1 MDNNKTTTA
10 DVSANDDRTNDASD
24 HGEYDLPVELFAG
37 SVILIMGVLVL
48 VTPLIA
54 DMPADVPWD
63 PVLINGLSGGI
74 YVLVGAYFI
83 RRAGYVR

>member
-10 DVSANDDRTNDASD
+10 DVSTNDETRKASD
-24 HGEYDLPVELFAG
+24 HGDYDLPVELFAG